1 MKWEKY
7 WLGMSSKGSQD
18 IFITLTEREMYVKQ
32 KWLEAAEKE
41 KKEDKPLF

>member
-7 WLGMSSKGSQD
+7 WLGMSSKESQD
-18 IFITLTEREMYVKQ
+18 TFITLMEKETCVKQ

-41 KKEDKPLF
+41 RKEGRPLF